1 MDLVEDWTR
10 KQEQKRTKTKV
21 LKDNEWQIE
30 EDLMLK
36 EEKLYIQKDKV
47 LRVEIIWLHHNI
59 LVAEYGGKQKM
70 TQLVMRNYWWPGI
83 TKDVEKYVDSCDI
96 CQRIKN
102 RTKAS
107 VEKLM
112 VNKILEKLQT
122 HLIVDFITKLLLVAG
137 KDVILVVCNRL
148 SKMTHFVVT
157 TEKTLVKRLARLFRD
172 NVWKLHRLPESVISD
187 KEPQFTVELTK
198 ELNKM
203 LGIKTKLLKLFYLQ
217 TNSQTE

>member
-83 TKDVEKYVDSCDI
+83 TKDVEKYIDSCDI

-122 HLIVDFITKLLLVAG
+122 HLIVNFITKLLLVAG

-187 KEPQFTVELTK
+187 KKPQFTVELTK